1 MILTLLGSLIT
12 SRLSRMLVIS
22 GLTFVA
28 GTYTGSTLA
37 IKYYK
42 AKEVAALNAQ
52 IAHNSKVIV
61 WSRKEIVR
69 LTDEEERLEALVEE
83 LNDAANKSPN
93 ADRPSLDLDGVRR
106 LNRTSYTPGTI
117 GPT

>member
-12 SRLSRMLVIS
+12 SPLSRMLVIS

-42 AKEVAALNAQ
+42 AKEVASLNAQ
-52 IAHNSKVIV
+52 IAHNNQVIV

-69 LTDEEERLEALVEE
+69 LQAEEERLEALVEKLDNE
-83 LNDAANKSPN
+83 ADKSPN
-93 ADRPSLDLDGVRR
+93 ADRPAVDLDGVRR
-106 LNRTSYTPGTI
+106 LNKTSYTPGLI